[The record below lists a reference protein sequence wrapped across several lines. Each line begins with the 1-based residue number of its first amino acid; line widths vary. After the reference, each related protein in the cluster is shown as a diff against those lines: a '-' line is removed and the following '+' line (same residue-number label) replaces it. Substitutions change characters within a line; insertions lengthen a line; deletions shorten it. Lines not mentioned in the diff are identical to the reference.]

1 MSQSMSKGALEMPL
15 LLLVVALVL
24 LAILAPLG
32 GVDSH
37 DGADWSPPTLRT

>member
-1 MSQSMSKGALEMPL
+1 MQL

-32 GVDSH
+32 GVDSR
-37 DGADWSPPTLRT
+37 DGADWSPPTFRT